1 MSNARLSG
9 PERAALVLL
18 GLDEDVAAQV
28 LAHLNDQDLRRLAEC
43 SVALEPIPVD
53 ALIPTLEEFEKKMK
67 EPLPPNG
74 AGEYMLR
81 LTARTVG
88 DDRAKR
94 LFSPTVTSPQAID
107 TIRLARAATLAELL
121 SEEHPQVAAVIVS
134 QLQRDQAARVVAAM
148 TPERQTEIV
157 TRISS
162 LEEIPSEVLQLASEA
177 LAKALASAG
186 GLSES
191 RSEFDGVA
199 FAAAI
204 LNDLPP
210 SDTERVLGE
219 LEANSVPTMPQIRE
233 AMFTFDNLEKLD
245 VRAVQVLMKDVPSE
259 QLLMA
264 LKTASE
270 VLRDHFLS
278 AISSRAA
285 AALRDDLAAMPPTR
299 LSEVE
304 KAQRAIV
311 EVAMRLAS
319 EGRIVLPGSTSE
331 KLV

>member
-1 MSNARLSG
+1 MNPRLSG

-18 GLDEDVAAQV
+18 GLDEEVAAQV

-74 AGEYMLR
+74 AGEHMLR
-81 LTARTVG
+81 LTGRAVG

-94 LFSPTVTSPQAID
+94 LFAPAPSSPQAID
-107 TIRLARAATLAELL
+107 TIRLARANTLAELL

-134 QLQRDQAARVVAAM
+134 QLPREQAARVVGAM
-148 TPERQTEIV
+148 DPDRQTEIV
-157 TRISS
+157 TRISN
-162 LEEIPSEVLQLASEA
+162 LEEIPSDVLQLASEA
-177 LAKALASAG
+177 LAKALGSAG
-186 GLSES
+186 GISDAS
-191 RSEFDGVA
+191 RAEFDGVA

-210 SDTERVLGE
+210 SDTERVLGT
-219 LEANSVPTMPQIRE
+219 LEANSVTTMPAIRE

-245 VRAVQVLMKDVPSE
+245 VRAVQVLMKDVASE

-270 VLRDHFLS
+270 SLRDHFLS

-285 AALRDDLAAMPPTR
+285 AALREDLAAMPPTR

-319 EGRIVLPGSTSE
+319 EGRIVLPGSSSE